1 MTELEHTATVE
12 MQEFLATAVDILEKL
27 PLHIRPESD
36 IKDMRA
42 LLRASETDIDDAR
55 RAYIFVEVM
64 TTVLANYAVT
74 SGHWDIDE
82 QHDRNRQQKRLETLF
97 AKLASADPQT
107 VAVLFDQACRWLRT
121 PIMEGR
127 IDA

>member
-1 MTELEHTATVE
+1 MTELEHATTIE
-12 MQEFLATAVDILEKL
+12 TWEFLGTAVDILEKL

-42 LLRASETDIDDAR
+42 LLRAGKTDIDDAR
-55 RAYIFVEVM
+55 RVYIFVEAM
-64 TTVLANYAVT
+64 TTVLANYVLS
-74 SGHWDIDE
+74 SGRWDIDE
-82 QHDRNRQQKRLETLF
+82 RRDRNRRQKQLETLF

-127 IDA
+127 IDS